1 MIEGCAQGGI
11 AVESPATVRGL
22 IGEVAAFVVSDRP
35 GCRRLG
41 RRDVDVEAGTADG
54 LRRSPSF
61 RRARTGG
68 GDRMSGR
75 VRDRIS
81 CLQISLQDLE
91 LILPRWYTK
100 STVYAID
107 TEWMRRRL
115 EHSVTATWQPMYV

>member
-1 MIEGCAQGGI
+1 MTDQDVEG
-11 AVESPATVRGL
+11 S
-22 IGEVAAFVVSDRP
+22 VV
-35 GCRRLG
+35 G
-41 RRDVDVEAGTADG
+41 DVDVEAGTADG

-61 RRARTGG
+61 RRGQDGR

-115 EHSVTATWQPMYV
+115 EHSVIAPRSEGATAAERSREIETPCLREGFASETVVA

>member
-1 MIEGCAQGGI
+1 MTDQDVEG
-11 AVESPATVRGL
+11 S
-22 IGEVAAFVVSDRP
+22 VV
-35 GCRRLG
+35 G
-41 RRDVDVEAGTADG
+41 DVDVEAGTADG

-61 RRARTGG
+61 RRGQDGR

-75 VRDRIS
+75 VRGRIS

-115 EHSVTATWQPMYV
+115 EHSVTAYMAADVRVEIETHCLRHGFVSKTVVA